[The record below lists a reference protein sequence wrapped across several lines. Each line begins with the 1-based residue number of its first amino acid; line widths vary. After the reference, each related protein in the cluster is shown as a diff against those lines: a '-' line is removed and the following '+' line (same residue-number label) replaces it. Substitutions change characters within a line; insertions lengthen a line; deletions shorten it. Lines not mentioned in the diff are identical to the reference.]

1 MGTTQSTELANGK
14 QVTIRISVDAPGCTC
29 LVRESRDADPVTDKG
44 APRATQS
51 GNVVSEVIAK
61 LRELGHRKAA
71 DELHE
76 VYFGTRTSWWVD
88 RWTE

>member
-1 MGTTQSTELANGK
+1 MGTTQSTEPDNGK

-29 LVRESRDADPVTDKG
+29 LIRESGDAAPEVDNG
-44 APRATQS
+44 SPRATQS
-51 GNVVSEVIAK
+51 GNVVSEVISR

-88 RWTE
+88 RWG